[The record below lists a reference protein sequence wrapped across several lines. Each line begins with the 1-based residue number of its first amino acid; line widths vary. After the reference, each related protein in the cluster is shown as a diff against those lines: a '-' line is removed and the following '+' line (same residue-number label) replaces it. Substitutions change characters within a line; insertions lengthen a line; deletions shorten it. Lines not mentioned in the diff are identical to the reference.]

1 MKEHKMTQE
10 TKTPMTAKE
19 LFKKL
24 VDIHTEINAHKDL
37 IKSIKDELK
46 EDSSELDFTK
56 INQVAVKSA
65 SFKTEQ
71 AKADAEAFIEM
82 VEELT

>member
-1 MKEHKMTQE
+1 MTQE
-10 TKTPMTAKE
+10 NKTPMTSKE

-37 IKSIKDELK
+37 IKSIKEELK
-46 EDSSELDFTK
+46 EDSSELNFSE
-56 INQVAVKSA
+56 INAVAQKA
-65 SFKTEQ
+65 AAFQTEQ
-71 AKADAEAFIEM
+71 AKAKAAAFIEM